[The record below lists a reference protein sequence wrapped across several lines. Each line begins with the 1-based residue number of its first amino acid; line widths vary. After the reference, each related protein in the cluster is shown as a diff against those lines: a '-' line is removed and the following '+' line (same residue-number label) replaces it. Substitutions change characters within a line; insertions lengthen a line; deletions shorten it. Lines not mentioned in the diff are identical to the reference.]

1 MLLVSEFCIFPKRF
15 LLPKLKGDLMISG
28 ISFIIGMVGLI
39 IGFAISY
46 VVANSLTK
54 NKVELAKATIE
65 NENKERFLIL
75 EKENSQLKEK
85 ASRIGELESKIELI
99 EEKLNQKVNENT
111 LLVKQ
116 KAEIETALQKERES
130 TIEKLKL
137 LENSKD
143 ELLNQFKNL
152 SNEILEEKSKKFT
165 QTNKDNIE
173 GILTPLKD
181 EFAEFKKRVNDV
193 YKNDSDDR
201 TALKTQ
207 IDGLKELNEK
217 LGKEALNLT
226 NALKGDSQKQ
236 GAWGE
241 VILERVL
248 EESGLQNGR
257 EYETQLSF
265 TDEEKKR
272 KRPDAIVHLPNNK
285 DVIID
290 SKVSI
295 VAYQNYYKTDDLN
308 EKEKYLKE
316 HLMSIKNHI
325 KGLSLKNYDDIEE
338 IKSLDYVLMFIPIES
353 AFMLAMENNRELFS
367 EAFEKNIVIVTP
379 STLLVT
385 LKTIQNIW
393 RYERQNKNSQEIA
406 KRVGDLH
413 DKFVNFTES
422 LLDIGA
428 NLDKAKNSFETALSR
443 LSTGKGNLVSQVQKI
458 KSLGIKSKKEISE
471 AIIDETD
478 ENYLL
483 DFGNEEENNDEKIF

>member
-1 MLLVSEFCIFPKRF
+1 
-15 LLPKLKGDLMISG
+15 MISE
-28 ISFIIGMVGLI
+28 ISLIIGLI
-39 IGFAISY
+39 IGVIISFI
-46 VVANSLTK
+46 LTNLLSK
-54 NKVELAKATIE
+54 NKIELAKANIE
-65 NENKERFLIL
+65 NEKKEQLLIL
-75 EKENSQLKEK
+75 EKENSQLKER
-85 ASRIGELESKIELI
+85 ASRIGELENEISQIN
-99 EEKLNQKVNENT
+99 EKLNIKINEKT
-111 LLVKQ
+111 DLIK
-116 KAEIETALQKERES
+116 KIAELETSLEKEREG

-143 ELLNQFKNL
+143 ELVNQFKNL

-165 QTNKDNIE
+165 ETNKANID
-173 GILTPLKD
+173 GILAPLKK
-181 EFAEFKKRVNDV
+181 EFVDFKQRVNDV

-207 IDGLKELNEK
+207 IDGLRELNEK

-265 TDEEKKR
+265 TDEDRKR

-295 VAYQNYYKTDDLN
+295 VAYQNYYKTEDLA
-308 EKEKYLKE
+308 EKEQYLKE
-316 HLMSIKNHI
+316 HLQSIKNHI

-393 RYERQNKNSQEIA
+393 RYEKQNKNSQEIA
-406 KRVGDLH
+406 KRAGDLH
-413 DKFVNFTES
+413 DKFVTFTTS
-422 LLDIGA
+422 LLEIGA
-428 NLDKAKNSFETALSR
+428 NLDKAKLSFETSMNR
-443 LSTGKGNLVSQVQKI
+443 LKTGKGNLISQTQKI
-458 KSLGIKSKKEISE
+458 KSLGIKSKKDISE
-471 AIIDETD
+471 SLIEDSDESL
-478 ENYLL
+478 LL
-483 DFGNEEENNDEKIF
+483 DFNNDEEIINE

>member
-1 MLLVSEFCIFPKRF
+1 
-15 LLPKLKGDLMISG
+15 MITGMSL
-28 ISFIIGMVGLI
+28 IIGIVGLL
-39 IGFAISY
+39 IGFAIAY
-46 VVANSLTK
+46 VFVSSSTK
-54 NKVELAKATIE
+54 NKIDLAKATIE
-65 NENKERFLIL
+65 NEKKEQYLVL
-75 EKENSQLKEK
+75 EKENSQLLEK
-85 ASRIGELESKIELI
+85 SSRIGELEAKIGQL
-99 EEKLNQKVNENT
+99 EEKLSKKIDDNT
-111 LLVKQ
+111 QLVKNI
-116 KAEIETALQKERES
+116 AELETSLQKERES
-130 TIEKLKL
+130 TTEKLKL
-137 LENSKD
+137 LEDSKN
-143 ELLNQFKNL
+143 EMLNQFKNL

-165 QTNKDNIE
+165 QTNKENIE
-173 GILTPLKD
+173 GILQPLNK
-181 EFAEFKKRVNDV
+181 EFAEFKNRVNEV

-295 VAYQNYYKTDDLN
+295 VAYQNYYQTEDKN
-308 EKEKYLKE
+308 EKDKFLKE

-325 KGLSLKNYDDIEE
+325 KGLSLKNYDEIEE

-393 RYERQNKNSQEIA
+393 RYEKQNKNSQEIS

-422 LLDIGA
+422 LRDIGA
-428 NLDKAKNSFETALSR
+428 NLDKAKNSFETSISR
-443 LSTGKGNLVSQVQKI
+443 LSTGKGNLISQVQKI
-458 KSLGIKSKKEISE
+458 KSLGIKSKKELSE
-471 AIIDETD
+471 SLIDETD

-483 DFGNEEENNDEKIF
+483 EFNNEVESTDE

>member
-1 MLLVSEFCIFPKRF
+1 MTEISLLI
-15 LLPKLKGDLMISG
+15 G
-28 ISFIIGMVGLI
+28 IVGLVLGI
-39 IGFAISY
+39 LIAFLFTKA
-46 VVANSLTK
+46 LMK
-54 NKVELAKATIE
+54 NKIELVKATIE
-65 NENKERFLIL
+65 SEGKEELLNL
-75 EKENSQLKEK
+75 EKQNSQLTERVLK
-85 ASRIGELESKIELI
+85 IGELESGLSQLK
-99 EEKLNQKVNENT
+99 EEIKLKSNENVQ
-111 LLVKQ
+111 LEKRI
-116 KAEIETALQKERES
+116 AELETALEKERES

-137 LENSKD
+137 LENSKE
-143 ELLNQFKNL
+143 ELKNEFKNL

-165 QTNKDNIE
+165 ATNKENID

-181 EFAEFKKRVNDV
+181 EFEKFKNKVDEVYINDT
-193 YKNDSDDR
+193 KDR

-207 IDGLKELNEK
+207 IDGLRELNEK
-217 LGKEALNLT
+217 LGKEALSLT

-248 EESGLQNGR
+248 EESGLTKGL
-257 EYETQLSF
+257 EYDTQLSF
-265 TDEEKKR
+265 NDDEGKR

-295 VAYQNYYKTDDLN
+295 VAYQNYHQTDDDK
-308 EKEKYLKE
+308 EKEQFLKE
-316 HLMSIKNHI
+316 HLQSIKNHI

-367 EAFEKNIVIVTP
+367 EAFSKNIVIVTP

-393 RYERQNKNSQEIA
+393 RYEKQNKNAQEIA
-406 KRVGDLH
+406 KRAGDLH
-413 DKFVNFTES
+413 DKFVNFTNS

-428 NLDKAKNSFETALSR
+428 SLDKAKSQYETTLNR
-443 LSTGKGNLVSQVQKI
+443 LKSGKGNLISQAQKI
-458 KSLGIKSKKEISE
+458 KSLGVKSKKEISNKLIE
-471 AIIDETD
+471 DTTDDILLNEKIDEVNAD
-478 ENYLL
+478 E
-483 DFGNEEENNDEKIF
+483 

>member
-1 MLLVSEFCIFPKRF
+1 
-15 LLPKLKGDLMISG
+15 MITITSL
-28 ISFIIGMVGLI
+28 IIGFVGLL

-46 VVANSLTK
+46 VFVSSSTK
-54 NKVELAKATIE
+54 NKIDLAKATIE
-65 NENKERFLIL
+65 NEKKEQFLVL
-75 EKENSQLKEK
+75 EKENSQLLEK
-85 ASRIGELESKIELI
+85 SSRIGELEVKIGQI
-99 EEKLNQKVNENT
+99 EERFNQKADENT
-111 LLVKQ
+111 KLVKQ
-116 KAEIETALQKERES
+116 NAELETALKKERES
-130 TIEKLKL
+130 TAEKLKL

-143 ELLNQFKNL
+143 ELINQFKNL

-181 EFAEFKKRVNDV
+181 EFAEFRKRVNDV

-265 TDEEKKR
+265 TDEDKKR

-295 VAYQNYYKTDDLN
+295 VAYQNYYQTEDKN

-316 HLMSIKNHI
+316 HLSSIKNHI
-325 KGLSLKNYDDIEE
+325 KGLSLKNYDEIEE

-393 RYERQNKNSQEIA
+393 RYEKQNRNSQEIS
-406 KRVGDLH
+406 KRVGDLY

-422 LLDIGA
+422 LKDIGS
-428 NLDKAKNSFETALSR
+428 NLDKAKLSFETSISR

-471 AIIDETD
+471 SLIDESD
-478 ENYLL
+478 ESYLL
-483 DFGNEEENNDEKIF
+483 DFSNEEENTDE

>member
-1 MLLVSEFCIFPKRF
+1 MDFSPLIVFAGVII
-15 LLPKLKGDLMISG
+15 GII
-28 ISFIIGMVGLI
+28 ISFFFTQLLMRNRI
-39 IGFAISY
+39 
-46 VVANSLTK
+46 
-54 NKVELAKATIE
+54 ELAKEKINNENKDELLKLEKEKSQLEERVKRISELEKESLNLSEKLELKRREATQFEKRISELETSLEKERKATIE
-65 NENKERFLIL
+65 KLQLL
-75 EKENSQLKEK
+75 E
-85 ASRIGELESKIELI
+85 ESKEEL
-99 EEKLNQKVNENT
+99 KNE
-111 LLVKQ
+111 
-116 KAEIETALQKERES
+116 
-130 TIEKLKL
+130 
-137 LENSKD
+137 
-143 ELLNQFKNL
+143 FKNL

-165 QTNKDNIE
+165 DTNKENI
-173 GILTPLKD
+173 GLILTPLKE
-181 EFAEFKKRVNDV
+181 EFNQFKKTVADTYDKESR
-193 YKNDSDDR
+193 DR

-248 EESGLQNGR
+248 EESGLHKGR

-265 TDEEKKR
+265 NDDAGKR

-295 VAYQNYYKTDDLN
+295 VAYQKYHKAETET
-308 EKEKYLKE
+308 EKEEALKE
-316 HLMSIKNHI
+316 HLLSIKTHV

-338 IKSLDYVLMFIPIES
+338 IKTLDYVLMFIPIEP

-367 EAFEKNIVIVTP
+367 DAFEKNIVIVTP

-393 RYERQNKNSQEIA
+393 RYEKQNKHAQEIA
-406 KRVGDLH
+406 KKAGDLH

-422 LLDIGA
+422 LMDIGNHLNRA
-428 NLDKAKNSFETALSR
+428 TKSFDTAVNR
-443 LSTGKGNLVSQVQKI
+443 LKIGKGNLISQAQKI
-458 KSLGIKSKKEISE
+458 KALGVKSKKEIS
-471 AIIDETD
+471 ANLVDSAN
-478 ENYLL
+478 ENEILEL
-483 DFGNEEENNDEKIF
+483 GTNEE

>member
-1 MLLVSEFCIFPKRF
+1 
-15 LLPKLKGDLMISG
+15 MITIASL
-28 ISFIIGMVGLI
+28 IIGFVGLL

-46 VVANSLTK
+46 VFVSSSTK
-54 NKVELAKATIE
+54 NKIDLAKATIE
-65 NENKERFLIL
+65 NEKKEQFLVL
-75 EKENSQLKEK
+75 EKENSQLLEK
-85 ASRIGELESKIELI
+85 SSRIGELEVKIGQI
-99 EEKLNQKVNENT
+99 EERFNQKADENT
-111 LLVKQ
+111 KLVKQ
-116 KAEIETALQKERES
+116 NAELETALKKERES
-130 TIEKLKL
+130 TAEKLKL

-143 ELLNQFKNL
+143 ELINQFKNL

-181 EFAEFKKRVNDV
+181 EFAEFRKRVNDV

-265 TDEEKKR
+265 TDEDKKR

-295 VAYQNYYKTDDLN
+295 VAYQNYYQTEDKN

-316 HLMSIKNHI
+316 HLSSIKNHI
-325 KGLSLKNYDDIEE
+325 KGLSLKNYDEIEE

-393 RYERQNKNSQEIA
+393 RYEKQNRNSQEIS
-406 KRVGDLH
+406 KRVGDLY

-422 LLDIGA
+422 LKDIGS
-428 NLDKAKNSFETALSR
+428 NLDKAKLSFETSISR

-471 AIIDETD
+471 SLIDESD
-478 ENYLL
+478 ESYLL
-483 DFGNEEENNDEKIF
+483 DFSNEEENTDE